1 MATSSSVSTTLTRGI
16 RVTVESQYLVDRSS
30 PADGKFA
37 FAYQVR
43 IANEGFETAQ
53 LRSRHW
59 VITDGDGKVQEVRGD
74 GVVGAQPIL
83 GPGQEF
89 EYVSW
94 CQLTTPHGSM
104 RGSYEMV
111 TTDGESFDAEI
122 AAFPLALP
130 YSLN

>member
-1 MATSSSVSTTLTRGI
+1 MPFVSSALTRGI

-30 PADGKFA
+30 PADSKFA

-43 IANEGFETAQ
+43 IVNEGFETTQ

-94 CQLTTPHGSM
+94 CMLPTPHGSM
-104 RGSYEMV
+104 RGSYQMV
-111 TTDGESFDAEI
+111 TTDGDTFDAEI
-122 AAFPLALP
+122 APFPLALP